1 MTHPSIYLQAPF
13 HFECEDL
20 SEIIGVKLWNKPK
33 NKKQKK
39 MMNCED
45 SGIFHKYQWV
55 NSRVNSI
62 ILFNYKD

>member
-1 MTHPSIYLQAPF
+1 MTQPPIHLQAPF

-20 SEIIGVKLWNKPK
+20 SEITGLKLWNKPK
-33 NKKQKK
+33 TKKK
-39 MMNCED
+39 MMMDCED

-55 NSRVNSI
+55 NNRVNTI